1 MDQNK
6 PSKHKRLMLTFLVAI
21 FVLPIII
28 AKVLIDTGMARD
40 LATEQYGTIIE
51 PAVDLN
57 ASESLKPLTKN
68 GLAPSEWIS
77 FYFELGGCQE
87 ECQNEISAL
96 QDVKKVLGKD
106 SDRLKIG
113 LFTSKFNSTLELG
126 QLVTLVGGRSE
137 LEELKKI
144 LSENIE
150 LPENHDTSRGVV
162 VIDWRGY
169 MMLYYP
175 EVDQYGFKKDIS
187 KLLRGSRIR

>member
-1 MDQNK
+1 MNQK
-6 PSKHKRLMLTFLVAI
+6 KTSQHKRLMLIFLVSI

-28 AKVLIDTGMARD
+28 AKILIDTGMARD
-40 LATEQYGTIIE
+40 LATEQYGIIIE

-77 FYFELGGCQE
+77 IYFEPDGCQK
-87 ECQNEISAL
+87 ECQREISAL

-113 LFTSKFNSTLELG
+113 LFTSKFDSTLELE
-126 QLVTLVGGRSE
+126 QLVTLVGGRGE

-150 LPENHDTSRGVV
+150 LSKDHDTSRGVV

-175 EVDQYGFKKDIS
+175 VVDQYGFKKDIS

>member
-1 MDQNK
+1 MERSILKSGKMQR
-6 PSKHKRLMLTFLVAI
+6 SR
-21 FVLPIII
+21 
-28 AKVLIDTGMARD
+28 
-40 LATEQYGTIIE
+40 E
-51 PAVDLN
+51 
-57 ASESLKPLTKN
+57 ESR
-68 GLAPSEWIS
+68 G
-77 FYFELGGCQE
+77 
-87 ECQNEISAL
+87 
-96 QDVKKVLGKD
+96 GKD

-150 LPENHDTSRGVV
+150 LSKNHDTSRGVV